1 MEYQITL
8 WMDRAYRSII
18 DNIAR
23 IYERYEHEASSK
35 NDEKRKK
42 GGDRQP
48 DKDETRFFDI
58 VGDLIKPLS
67 TPESYCRGS
76 WWENG

>member
-1 MEYQITL
+1 
-8 WMDRAYRSII
+8 MDRAYRSII

-76 WWENG
+76 W